1 MNKKERFLQELSQL
15 KSEDGNTLLGMVIG
29 LVIGLGIALGAAY
42 FMQKNP
48 PAERPNIRVP
58 EPNLVPK
65 VNPDGTTTNE
75 LKDPN
80 SALYGK
86 PRVPENNAETAQQSP
101 ASIEQ
106 PSVAPEVKPTVIYW
120 IQVGA
125 YAEKSAAESQKA
137 VLALQGLQSKI
148 FEYKT
153 DTQTTWRV
161 RVGPYSELPEMSGDK
176 NKLDNAGI
184 AYSVIKANKS

>member
-1 MNKKERFLQELSQL
+1 MNKKDSFLQELKYL
-15 KSEDGNTLLGMVIG
+15 KSEEGNTLLGLVIG
-29 LVIGLGIALGAAY
+29 LVIGLGIALAAAY

-58 EPNLVPK
+58 EPKLIPK
-65 VNPDGTTTNE
+65 VNPDGTTSNE

-80 SALYGK
+80 GPLYGK
-86 PRVPENNAETAQQSP
+86 PKTAESTSESNAPAAVDQSTATETKL
-101 ASIEQ
+101 E
-106 PSVAPEVKPTVIYW
+106 TIYW

-125 YAEKSAAESQKA
+125 YADKSAAESQKA

-148 FEYKT
+148 FEHKT
-153 DTQTTWRV
+153 DTQTTWRL
-161 RVGPYSELPEMSGDK
+161 RVGPYSELQDMGGDK
-176 NKLDNAGI
+176 TKLDNAGI